1 MNLSLAPL
9 LYSVMLGAGVFLLY
23 NSLTSPPAEASPH
36 PARRLRRVEAFLLQA
51 GVRDVS
57 AREFIGFS
65 LGLGIGAAL
74 IAQVFIGWGVVS
86 LVAAGLGGVA
96 PMLYYLQRQSRQ
108 HAAIQSAMAD
118 AIAQL
123 RDSIRTG
130 LSIQEALVGLARNG
144 PEALRPHF
152 RALVRDSRLIG
163 FEPALRGMRD
173 RLADPIFDVVA
184 ATLVLNDQ
192 VGGRN
197 VSQVLDRLSH
207 ATREQQRI
215 HAELRAYHGRQVL
228 SARIIAAVPVVV
240 LLAIRA
246 MSPEYLSIFD
256 GLQGQL
262 MLAACLASI
271 VVGYAGMRWLSRLP
285 GEQRVL
291 VE

>member
-1 MNLSLAPL
+1 LQ
-9 LYSVMLGAGVFLLY
+9 
-23 NSLTSPPAEASPH
+23 
-36 PARRLRRVEAFLLQA
+36 QA

-57 AREFIGFS
+57 AREFIVFS
-65 LGLGIGAAL
+65 LALGVGATL
-74 IAQVFIGWGVVS
+74 IAQTFIGWGVIS
-86 LVAAGLGGVA
+86 LLAAALGGIA
-96 PMLYYLQRQSRQ
+96 PLVYYLQRQNRRRGAVQ
-108 HAAIQSAMAD
+108 TAMAD
-118 AIAQL
+118 AIGQL

-144 PEALRPHF
+144 PEALRPEF
-152 RALVRDSRLIG
+152 RALVRDSRLVG
-163 FEPALRGMRD
+163 FERALRGMRD

-197 VSQVLDRLSH
+197 VSQVLDRLAH

-215 HAELRAYHGRQVL
+215 HGELRAYHGRQVL
-228 SARIIAAVPVVV
+228 SARIVAAVPVVV

-246 MSPEYLSIFD
+246 VSPEYLSIFD

-262 MLAACLASI
+262 MLAGCLASI